1 MEKGQNNSCN
11 LHKILLIKCTFENC
25 EKGGIPICKYCVL
38 NSKEQIS
45 HLAEHFDYIKNLLY
59 ENENESI
66 KSFENSLKCE
76 EEYGDLN
83 KIFKDI
89 YEKSRNEIDSIF
101 NEIQNKRI
109 IMIEQFRYT
118 LLTKYELFTN
128 ELEELIKTLSQKL
141 NSVNSKDTKLKEEIL
156 KMKKELEGK
165 LNLLSNPEEISK
177 DLEQLINKIECL
189 IKKLKVDDILNNK
202 FNLDILK
209 KSPLNLELTT
219 GGNRI
224 IVTPRGSSYWATKS
238 VEVLEGAFICK
249 IRVVS
254 INSNNKGGY
263 WNYAVGIIRSDSN
276 NDTSY
281 YNDSV
286 LIQSN
291 GYIPE
296 KFLGSG
302 STRQLFSQNWKND
315 DIVIIKRD
323 ENNSVF
329 FAINDE
335 NSLLLAFHDIIG
347 KFRIVLGFS
356 TSMNGDIFDLE
367 ELNIL

>member
-11 LHKILLIKCTFENC
+11 LHRILLVKCTFENC
-25 EKGGIPICKYCVL
+25 EKGSSPICKYCVL
-38 NSKEQIS
+38 NSREHIS
-45 HLAEHFDYIKNLLY
+45 HLADHFDYIKKIY
-59 ENENESI
+59 IENENGSI
-66 KSFENSLKCE
+66 DSFENSLKSE

-89 YEKSRNEIDSIF
+89 YEKSRTVIDSIF
-101 NEIQNKRI
+101 DQIQNQRL
-109 IMIEQFRYT
+109 IMTEQYRNT

-156 KMKKELEGK
+156 KMKKELDAK
-165 LNLLSNPEEISK
+165 LNLLSNPDEIFK
-177 DLEQLINKIECL
+177 DLEQLINKIESL
-189 IKKLKVDDILNNK
+189 IKKLKVEDILNNK

-209 KSPLNLELTT
+209 KLPVNLELTT

-224 IVTPRGSSYWATKS
+224 NVTPRGSSYWATKS

-254 INSNNKGGY
+254 INSNSVGSY
-263 WNYAVGIIRSDSN
+263 WNYAVGIIRSDST

-286 LIQSN
+286 IMQSN

-296 KFLGSG
+296 KFSGSG
-302 STRQLFSQNWKND
+302 STRQLFTQNWENGD
-315 DIVIIKRD
+315 VIIIKRD

-329 FAINDE
+329 FGINDE
-335 NSLLLAFHDIIG
+335 NSLQLAFHGIIG

-356 TSMNGDIFDLE
+356 TSMNGDIFELE